1 MIFNIIFLT
10 MQFEVVSIKHY
21 AQSQY
26 IIPSYC
32 RYLLKGILP
41 KKYFLIFLIEKSY
54 EEFCLYIIQI
64 MLVKRY
70 KKKQQLPICMPKRI
84 L

>member
-1 MIFNIIFLT
+1 

-32 RYLLKGILP
+32 RFLLEGILP
-41 KKYFLIFLIEKSY
+41 KKYFLIIFN
-54 EEFCLYIIQI
+54 
-64 MLVKRY
+64 R
-70 KKKQQLPICMPKRI
+70 KKL
-84 L
+84 